1 MIAMYYYPPE
11 SNVVQ
16 CTKDAVNECRKVII
30 WRNGYLEVQNAAP
43 DSYLFVVYPNICAIC
58 I

>member
-1 MIAMYYYPPE
+1 MIALYCYPPE

-16 CTKDAVNECRKVII
+16 RTKDAVKECRQVII
-30 WRNGYLEVQNAAP
+30 WRNGYLEVKTEVP
-43 DSYLFVVYPNICAIC
+43 DSYLFVVYPSICTIS